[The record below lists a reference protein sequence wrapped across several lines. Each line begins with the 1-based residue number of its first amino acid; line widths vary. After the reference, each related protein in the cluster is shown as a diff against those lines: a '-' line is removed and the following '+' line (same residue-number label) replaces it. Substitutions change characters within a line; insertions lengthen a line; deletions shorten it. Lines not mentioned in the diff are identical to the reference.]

1 MYAARLAVCVGPAA
15 LLHCMHPSSIG
26 PCCNRASSSSVVS
39 DPSLPLSLG
48 VYCMVSNPGHCN
60 RRDRIIEQ
68 TVVTDQRL
76 ARAHGGNDVRT
87 CTDPI
92 RSEASSSTDHM
103 RATRCTAYMHVTL
116 STQLPSIPRCP
127 KFSNARHK
135 PDSIIHMGSSPE
147 WADPSSISVAIR
159 RRHLRYT

>member
-1 MYAARLAVCVGPAA
+1 
-15 LLHCMHPSSIG
+15 MHPSR
-26 PCCNRASSSSVVS
+26 PLLQPRVVVVCRLR
-39 DPSLPLSLG
+39 SLPLSLG

-103 RATRCTAYMHVTL
+103 RATRCTVYMSL
-116 STQLPSIPRCP
+116 SALSCRPSLAARNFLTQAT
-127 KFSNARHK
+127 NQTA
-135 PDSIIHMGSSPE
+135 
-147 WADPSSISVAIR
+147 SSIWDRVQSGRIHRLSA
-159 RRHLRYT
+159 